1 MKGNLY
7 FPKLLFHNVKSVEKQ
22 ISYGGRSTEYYWMAK
37 NYEKYDFEYFEIFQV
52 TAYCEFDFS
61 KFPFDDHKCGLMVGS
76 GIGPQSLLRVSKP
89 TIIYK
94 EYKSKEDFI
103 SIESKNVPL
112 KMKAKSITPF
122 FIEMNGY
129 NYSYSGVNIF
139 FERHKLGLLISGFYG
154 PTSII
159 SALSILSY
167 NIDIEK
173 VILCI
178 NCLSDNSAIFYVEVR
193 FEIILRFLDVW
204 ACSLFCILFL
214 LMCTIQ

>member
-1 MKGNLY
+1 MHFCLFRSEDWLFITKTMKEKLY
-7 FPKLLFHNVKSVEKQ
+7 FPKLLFRNVKSIEKQ
-22 ISYGGRSTEYYWMAK
+22 ISYGSRSTEYYWMAK
-37 NYEKYDFEYFEIFQV
+37 NYEKYDFEYFEILKV

-61 KFPFDDHKCGLMVGS
+61 TFPFDDHKCGLIVGS
-76 GIGPQSLLRVSKP
+76 GIGSQSILRVSKP

-94 EYKSKEDFI
+94 KIKSKENFI

-122 FIEMNGY
+122 LIEMNGY

-154 PTSII
+154 PTAII

-167 NIDIEK
+167 NINIDM
-173 VILCI
+173 VTFIL
-178 NCLSDNSAIFYVEVR
+178 
-193 FEIILRFLDVW
+193 
-204 ACSLFCILFL
+204 
-214 LMCTIQ
+214 